1 MKKINIGFISG
12 EGDLIYKVVN
22 RATGIKRYVVLN
34 YLFQF
39 VAFNS
44 QVVVEDFAPGI
55 TFKSF
60 DFTGASGQIDINQN
74 FTDFEII
81 ELEAVEGTDHTGIV
95 MHPIA
100 IDGIKCKN
108 KNTMALIPGVSI
120 AYIVSSGEDKN
131 SGTTLVYSLGKSV
144 DGLKNYTTYEFGVT
158 FQEMLNIIFRIV

>member
-22 RATGIKRYVVLN
+22 RATGIKRYVALN

-39 VAFNS
+39 VTFNS
-44 QVVVEDFAPGI
+44 QVAVGDFAPGI

-60 DFTGASGQIDINQN
+60 DFTGTSGQIDINQN
-74 FTDFEII
+74 FTDFEILEI
-81 ELEAVEGTDHTGIV
+81 EPPQGTDPASIV

-100 IDGIKCKN
+100 IDGIKCRN
-108 KNTMALIPGVSI
+108 QNTMAVIPGVSI

-144 DGLKNYTTYEFGVT
+144 DGLKNYTTYEFPVT
-158 FQEMLNIIFRIV
+158 FQEMLNIIFGIV